1 MTKEDYTQAKYI
13 QEKIDKVELRN
24 ATYDNHIAGY
34 SNFKWHVENIA
45 DYYTVEEV
53 PKRSSDVISDYEI
66 TKLMQYLDEIR
77 EQELKELYSRFEE
90 I

>member
-13 QEKIDKVELRN
+13 QDKIDKVELRN
-24 ATYDNHIAGY
+24 ATYDDHIAGY
-34 SNFKWHVENIA
+34 TEFRWHVETLA
-45 DYYTVEEV
+45 DCYLPYSK
-53 PKRSSDVISDYEI
+53 PRRADVISDYEI

-77 EQELKELYSRFEE
+77 EQELKELYSKFEE